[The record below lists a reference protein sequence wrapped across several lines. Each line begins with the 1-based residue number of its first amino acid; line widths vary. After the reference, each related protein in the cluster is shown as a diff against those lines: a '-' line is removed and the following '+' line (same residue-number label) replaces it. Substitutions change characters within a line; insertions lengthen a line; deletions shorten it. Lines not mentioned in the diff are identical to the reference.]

1 MDISKMSGCVLAG
14 GSSKRMG
21 TDKALLKLGD
31 KTFLE
36 IQIDKLKRMGIEDI
50 LYVRG
55 EDVEVQGARRVT
67 DLYPE
72 RGPLGGI
79 HAGLKACENK
89 SCLFLGIDVPLVP
102 EDFLKEL
109 IVKHTSGITIAQSEG
124 HDEPLIAIYDAELAD
139 VIPPLIKDHGAPVR
153 ELFKYASLRRVPYT
167 GPEGLLKNC
176 NTPEDYAETCQTSKQ
191 YL

>member
-36 IQIDKLKRMGIEDI
+36 IQIDKLKRMGIDDI
-50 LYVRG
+50 IYVRS
-55 EDVEVQGARRVT
+55 EDEEVPGARRVT
-67 DLYPE
+67 DLYPK

-79 HAGLKACENK
+79 HAGLQACENK
-89 SCLFLGIDVPLVP
+89 SCLFLGVDVPLVP
-102 EDFLKEL
+102 EDFLKE
-109 IVKHTSGITIAQSEG
+109 IIERHTSGITIAQSLDS
-124 HDEPLIAIYDAELAD
+124 DEPLIAIYDAELAD
-139 VIPPLIKDHGAPVR
+139 VIPPLIRDHGAPVR
-153 ELFKYASLRRVPYT
+153 ELFKYAPLRRVPYT

>member
-55 EDVEVQGARRVT
+55 EDVEVQGVRRVT

-109 IVKHTSGITIAQSEG
+109 IVKHTSGITIAQSES

-139 VIPPLIKDHGAPVR
+139 VIPSLIKDHGAPVR
-153 ELFKYASLRRVPYT
+153 ELFKYAPLRRVPFT

>member
-1 MDISKMSGCVLAG
+1 MDVSKVSGCVLAG

-36 IQIDKLKRMGIEDI
+36 IQIDKLKSMGIEDI

-55 EDVEVQGARRVT
+55 EDVGVPGARRVT

-79 HAGLKACENK
+79 HAGLQACENNC
-89 SCLFLGIDVPLVP
+89 CLFLGVDVPLVP

-109 IVKHTSGITIAQSEG
+109 IVRHTSGITIAQSKG

-139 VIPPLIKDHGAPVR
+139 VIPPLIKDHGTPVR